1 MRKWLL
7 LATILVASLAR
18 AQGVAV
24 TANLTAQDS
33 GACTTANACLVGNIA
48 QGYASSVIQLS
59 GTWSGTA
66 QFEAATTLNGPFT
79 AIAGIP
85 VSAPS
90 NSAVTS
96 SAANGAWRF
105 NVSSVNFIR
114 VRVSAYSS
122 GTVAAAISVS
132 PATSYSGSSSGN
144 GGSGVSSFSG
154 DGALA
159 CNNTST
165 GAVTFAL
172 CADPV
177 LPNGTT
183 ATTQTAGDDSSKVA
197 TDAFVLANQEAFG
210 GITNTGPLP
219 LVLNGNFESDNVLP
233 PPGWLPNPNAT
244 LSYETASP
252 YEGLQTLKMVSAGG
266 AGAVTFP
273 TNTTDALPGDVFYIA
288 GAMKSDGTVTANLT
302 INFLD
307 KNDTAIGANCGPTT
321 ASTSYVYL
329 SAYCTAPAN
338 TVFMEV
344 SLGSTPFST
353 VGTTWFDAISV
364 YKINQPSYGQPLDC
378 SQYYTTDGSLAI
390 ATCFQELYK
399 KNTVG
404 GIANAA
410 NIPPGAWSVN
420 PYTAAT
426 NIPASGVLLL
436 GAGTYVSPVPIVLKS
451 TWSISGVQGGVGG
464 VTGTTIQAGAG
475 FQTTYTTGTITV
487 GTPGANEA
495 ITGSGT
501 AWTSSMIGCA
511 FYGANGGANSTFG
524 VITAV
529 GSGTSLTLGW
539 GQNVGTGA
547 AATSSYSIACPVIT
561 RGSGG
566 ASANGA
572 QYGMRLENLNID
584 CNNVAGSI
592 GILDWYGNQGVTDK
606 HVRIGNC
613 PNIGHDVEFNF
624 QQSGPFDD
632 EVVSAGSTC
641 TASTLL
647 VAVRSIVG
655 SQAFR
660 GFTGLSLSK
669 GACATNP
676 TVGVDVENGGSQFI
690 NPDLAGGVTGISIG
704 ANTACPVSCV
714 APGHLSSGTLVDGA
728 YLESTITTGV
738 LISNANGSP
747 QATILRNFT
756 NSATNDVIDQV
767 NSCTVTDSHLASYI
781 MTSTGA
787 ILQNSQ
793 NAPSSACAAVLPN
806 GTKLPLRASQITQ
819 PR

>member
-33 GACTTANACLVGNIA
+33 GACTTANACLVGNVA

-132 PATSYSGSSSGN
+132 PATSYSGSSSGSS
-144 GGSGVSSFSG
+144 GSGVSSFSG

-165 GAVTFAL
+165 GAVTLAL

-183 ATTQTAGDDSSKVA
+183 ATTQTAGDNSTKVA

-273 TNTTDALPGDVFYIA
+273 TNTTDAQPGDIFYIA

-302 INFLD
+302 INFVD

-329 SAYCTAPAN
+329 SA
-338 TVFMEV
+338 
-344 SLGSTPFST
+344 
-353 VGTTWFDAISV
+353 
-364 YKINQPSYGQPLDC
+364 
-378 SQYYTTDGSLAI
+378 
-390 ATCFQELYK
+390 
-399 KNTVG
+399 
-404 GIANAA
+404 
-410 NIPPGAWSVN
+410 
-420 PYTAAT
+420 
-426 NIPASGVLLL
+426 VL
-436 GAGTYVSPVPIVLKS
+436 
-451 TWSISGVQGGVGG
+451 
-464 VTGTTIQAGAG
+464 
-475 FQTTYTTGTITV
+475 
-487 GTPGANEA
+487 
-495 ITGSGT
+495 
-501 AWTSSMIGCA
+501 
-511 FYGANGGANSTFG
+511 
-524 VITAV
+524 
-529 GSGTSLTLGW
+529 
-539 GQNVGTGA
+539 
-547 AATSSYSIACPVIT
+547 
-561 RGSGG
+561 
-566 ASANGA
+566 
-572 QYGMRLENLNID
+572 
-584 CNNVAGSI
+584 
-592 GILDWYGNQGVTDK
+592 
-606 HVRIGNC
+606 H
-613 PNIGHDVEFNF
+613 
-624 QQSGPFDD
+624 
-632 EVVSAGSTC
+632 
-641 TASTLL
+641 
-647 VAVRSIVG
+647 
-655 SQAFR
+655 
-660 GFTGLSLSK
+660 
-669 GACATNP
+669 
-676 TVGVDVENGGSQFI
+676 
-690 NPDLAGGVTGISIG
+690 
-704 ANTACPVSCV
+704 
-714 APGHLSSGTLVDGA
+714 
-728 YLESTITTGV
+728 
-738 LISNANGSP
+738 
-747 QATILRNFT
+747 
-756 NSATNDVIDQV
+756 
-767 NSCTVTDSHLASYI
+767 
-781 MTSTGA
+781 
-787 ILQNSQ
+787 
-793 NAPSSACAAVLPN
+793 
-806 GTKLPLRASQITQ
+806 RASEHRIHGSKFGLDAFQHGRYNLVRCNQ
-819 PR
+819 RL